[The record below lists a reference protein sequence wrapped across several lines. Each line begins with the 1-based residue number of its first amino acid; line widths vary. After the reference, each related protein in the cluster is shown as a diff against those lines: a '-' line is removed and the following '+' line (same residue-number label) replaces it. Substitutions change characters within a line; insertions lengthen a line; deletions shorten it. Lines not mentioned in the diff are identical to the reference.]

1 MKRFLLIS
9 FLALS
14 YTFSSAQEFEGV
26 ITFSI
31 SYESLPV
38 EMKDA
43 VSMLPQE
50 QTFYIKNNLSK
61 FVQNSNMSSTV
72 VVSDSKTKKSTLLID
87 AMGKKYKMT
96 IDTEDLS
103 EVENVSSDEIK
114 IEYVNETKTIAGYA
128 CKKAVVIMEGFDQ
141 EAIFYYTEEIAPLML
156 NGMEGLHLKGLPLE
170 YRISMDGMTMV
181 MKASKVD
188 KIAVPDS
195 TFDIPE
201 GYVEMPD
208 YMKDAM
214 QQEDN

>member
-1 MKRFLLIS
+1 
-9 FLALS
+9 
-14 YTFSSAQEFEGV
+14 
-26 ITFSI
+26 
-31 SYESLPV
+31 
-38 EMKDA
+38 
-43 VSMLPQE
+43 
-50 QTFYIKNNLSK
+50 
-61 FVQNSNMSSTV
+61 
-72 VVSDSKTKKSTLLID
+72 
-87 AMGKKYKMT
+87 
-96 IDTEDLS
+96 
-103 EVENVSSDEIK
+103 
-114 IEYVNETKTIAGYA
+114 
-128 CKKAVVIMEGFDQ
+128 MEGFDQ